1 MGDEPHSNVKR
12 FCRIPR
18 ILRESAVECAQEPV
32 PACSFCGRPLSEVRY
47 LVGSGAAR
55 ICETCIETCSTLVR
69 GERNTE

>member
-1 MGDEPHSNVKR
+1 MGDEPDSNVKR

-18 ILRESAVECAQEPV
+18 ILREGGVECPQESA

-55 ICETCIETCSTLVR
+55 ICGTCIETCSTLVR
-69 GERNTE
+69 GERTIE